1 VGYLGL
7 ERTNVTKRDELKL
20 DDYEFGMMRP
30 GLTNSTRLIIICRY
44 LEESNSL
51 VDLIKLV

>member
-7 ERTNVTKRDELKL
+7 ERTNVTKRNELKM
-20 DDYEFGMMRP
+20 DDYEFGIMRP
-30 GLTNSTRLIIICRY
+30 SLTNSTRLIIICRY
-44 LEESNSL
+44 LEETTSL